1 MGRAWAGFNYRADET
16 FFSIARS
23 WAKVTHCFFLR
34 YRPMNPLTIL
44 RDSLYFFRR
53 HFTSIL
59 QLCLPLVVLEALFS
73 QLLYRQLGD
82 DASPAYGMLVSLLFY
97 PLYSAALI
105 LYLDTRSNG
114 QQISKRNLFARAVQ
128 LWPALALL
136 ILISSLL
143 IMAGLALFI
152 FPGVWIMINLVFAEY
167 LLVLRG
173 LPVMQSMR
181 ESARM
186 TTGHFM
192 RILICV
198 LSVLAPLWLLDGLLL
213 MAFPE
218 PQPGAQLVLDSLSG
232 FLQLF
237 SSVVLYRL
245 FMLLESEAG
254 ASAGN

>member
-1 MGRAWAGFNYRADET
+1 
-16 FFSIARS
+16 
-23 WAKVTHCFFLR
+23 
-34 YRPMNPLTIL
+34 MNPLSVL

-53 HFTSIL
+53 HLQSIIA
-59 QLCLPLVVLEALFS
+59 LCLPLVVLEALLT
-73 QLLYRQLGD
+73 QLLYRQMGEQ
-82 DASPAYGMLVSLLFY
+82 ASPAYGMLVSLLFY

-114 QQISKRNLFARAVQ
+114 QDIPKRNLFARAVQ
-128 LWPALALL
+128 LWPQLALL

-173 LPVMQSMR
+173 LPVVQAMR

-192 RILICV
+192 RIMICV
-198 LSVLAPLWLLDGLLL
+198 VGVLAPIWLIDGTLL
-213 MAFPE
+213 MAIAE
-218 PQPGAQLVLDSLSG
+218 PSPAAKCAMDSLSG

-237 SSVVLYRL
+237 STVVLYRL
-245 FMLLESEAG
+245 FMLLEGEAG
-254 ASAGN
+254 A

>member
-1 MGRAWAGFNYRADET
+1 
-16 FFSIARS
+16 
-23 WAKVTHCFFLR
+23 
-34 YRPMNPLTIL
+34 MNPLSVL

-53 HFTSIL
+53 HLVSIL
-59 QLCLPLVVLEALFS
+59 QLCLPLVVLEALCT

-82 DASPAYGMLVSLLFY
+82 QASAGYGMLVSLLFY

-105 LYLDTRSNG
+105 LYMDTRSNG
-114 QQISKRNLFARAVQ
+114 QEIAKRNLFARAVQ
-128 LWPALALL
+128 LWPSLALL

-173 LPVMQSMR
+173 LPVVQAMR

-192 RILICV
+192 RILVCV
-198 LSVLAPLWLLDGLLL
+198 FAALAPLWLLDGLLL

-218 PQPGAQLVLDSLSG
+218 PQPGVQLALDSLSG

-237 SSVVLYRL
+237 GSVVLYRL
-245 FMLLESEAG
+245 FMLLEGEAG
-254 ASAGN
+254 A

>member
-1 MGRAWAGFNYRADET
+1 
-16 FFSIARS
+16 
-23 WAKVTHCFFLR
+23 
-34 YRPMNPLTIL
+34 MNPLSVL

-53 HFTSIL
+53 HLVSIL
-59 QLCLPLVVLEALFS
+59 QLCLPLVVLEVLCT
-73 QLLYRQLGD
+73 QLLYNQLGD
-82 DASPAYGMLVSLLFY
+82 KASPAYGMLVSLLFY

-114 QQISKRNLFARAVQ
+114 NLIAKRNLFARAVQ

-143 IMAGLALFI
+143 IMAGLMLFI
-152 FPGVWIMINLVFAEY
+152 FPGVWIMVNLVFAEY

-173 LPVMQSMR
+173 LPVVESMR
-181 ESARM
+181 TSARM

-192 RILICV
+192 RIMVCM
-198 LSVLAPLWLLDGLLL
+198 LSVLAPLWLIDGLLL
-213 MAFPE
+213 TVFPE
-218 PQPGAQLVLDSLSG
+218 PQPGVQLALDSLSG

-237 SSVVLYRL
+237 STVVLYRL

-254 ASAGN
+254 A

>member
-1 MGRAWAGFNYRADET
+1 
-16 FFSIARS
+16 
-23 WAKVTHCFFLR
+23 
-34 YRPMNPLTIL
+34 MNPLSIL

-53 HFTSIL
+53 HLVSIL
-59 QLCLPLVVLEALFS
+59 QLCLPLVVLEALCT

-82 DASPAYGMLVSLLFY
+82 QASAGYGMLVSLLFY

-105 LYLDTRSNG
+105 LYMDTRSNG
-114 QQISKRNLFARAVQ
+114 QDIAKRNLFARAVQ
-128 LWPALALL
+128 LWPSLALL

-152 FPGVWIMINLVFAEY
+152 FPGARIMINLVFAEY

-173 LPVMQSMR
+173 LPVVQAMR

-192 RILICV
+192 RILVCV
-198 LSVLAPLWLLDGLLL
+198 VAVLAPLWLLDGLLL

-218 PQPGAQLVLDSLSG
+218 PQPGVQLALDSLSG

-245 FMLLESEAG
+245 FMLLENDAL
-254 ASAGN
+254 A